1 MREIFVWE
9 GGGAGCLQMGRV
21 EIGRRRRNRGGE
33 GRQSGHILTFPD
45 GFTDG
50 TSIGEPSVILT
61 EQSTCH
67 RTDLPFQIPRWF
79 RRQFKRRTVHVAVR
93 AVFLNPS
100 VIPSEKITCQNL
112 HVATRLFFT
121 TDTISSVIQSVTTD
135 GNLSSV
141 VTDWITNRIVSVGNF
156 DLKLPINIFHR

>member
-1 MREIFVWE
+1 MREIFVWGE
-9 GGGAGCLQMGRV
+9 GGLVVCRWGELGL
-21 EIGRRRRNRGGE
+21 GRRRRNRGGE
-33 GRQSGHILTFPD
+33 DRQSGHILTFPD

-67 RTDLPFQIPRWF
+67 RTDLPFQIPRLF
-79 RRQFKRRTVHVAVR
+79 RRQFKRRTGHVAVR

-112 HVATRLFFT
+112 HVSDPPFFY
-121 TDTISSVIQSVTTD
+121 DEHYSVC
-135 GNLSSV
+135 N
-141 VTDWITNRIVSVGNF
+141 SVGNYRWKF
-156 DLKLPINIFHR
+156 AVGSYRLNYERNSVRR